1 MVHTNED
8 PALLES
14 LRDAASRFA
23 REKLLPRYQAR
34 EVDAKYDRGLLREMG
49 RLGLIAPELPEALG
63 GLGLSHTACGLI
75 TEQIAYG
82 DFNVSYVQVFGSLLG
97 HVISR
102 NANPELGKHWVSRI
116 AAGDALVAIALT
128 EPGGGSDVA
137 NLSTRAVRSGQHY
150 LISGEKT
157 SISGA
162 VQADAF
168 VVFARTGKKEDGH
181 RGISAFLVPAETP
194 GITRTQ
200 FEDVGTK
207 IVGRGSVF
215 FDEVRVPLEN
225 MLGEESQGFSHVM
238 QGLDFS
244 RVLIA
249 LQCIGAAQASI
260 DETWQYVTQRKAFG
274 GTISQFQ
281 GVTFPLAE
289 GEAQIAAVR
298 QLSYHAL
305 ALGDQGKKHTVET
318 AMVKMMGPKNAFDVI
333 HTCVLLHGHYGY
345 SLDLPHQQRLRDVMG
360 LELGDGTEQIMKKI
374 ITRERVN
381 DQGRRSA

>member
-1 MVHTNED
+1 MTHITED
-8 PALLES
+8 AQLLAS
-14 LRDAASRFA
+14 LRDAAERFS
-23 REKLLPRYQAR
+23 REKLAPRYQAR
-34 EVDAKYDRGLLREMG
+34 EADANYDRALLREMG
-49 RLGLIAPELPEALG
+49 QLGLIAPELPEHLG
-63 GLGLSHTACGLI
+63 GLGLSHTACGVI
-75 TEQIAYG
+75 TEAIAYG

-102 NANPELGKHWVSRI
+102 NANPELGKHWVTRI
-116 AAGDALVAIALT
+116 TGGDALVAIALT
-128 EPGGGSDVA
+128 EPGGGSDAA
-137 NLSTRAVRSGQHY
+137 NLCTKAVKRGKHY

-168 VVFARTGKKEDGH
+168 VVFARTGSKDDGH
-181 RGISAFLVPAETP
+181 RGISAFLVPSETK
-194 GITRTQ
+194 GITCTQ
-200 FEDVGTK
+200 FDDVGTK

-215 FDEVRVPLEN
+215 FDEVEVQHEY
-225 MLGEESQGFSHVM
+225 MLGEEGQGFSHVM

-249 LQCIGAAQASI
+249 FQCIGAAQASI
-260 DETWQYVTQRKAFG
+260 DETWRYITQRKAFG

-289 GEAQIAAVR
+289 GEAQIAAIR

-305 ALGDQGKKHTVET
+305 ALADQGKKHTVET
-318 AMVKMMGPKNAFDVI
+318 AMVKMMGPKHSFDVI
-333 HTCVLLHGHYGY
+333 HTCLLLHGHYGY
-345 SLDLPHQQRLRDVMG
+345 SVDLPHQQRIRDVMG

-374 ITRERVN
+374 IARERIAA
-381 DQGRRSA
+381 QGRSAA

>member
-1 MVHTNED
+1 MANMTED
-8 PALLES
+8 LEVLDS
-14 LRDAASRFA
+14 LREAARRFS

-34 EVDAKYDRGLLREMG
+34 EAEGKYDRALMREMG
-49 RLGLIAPELPEALG
+49 QLGLIAPELPESLG
-63 GLGLSHTACGLI
+63 GLGLSHTACGII
-75 TEQIAYG
+75 TEEIAYG
-82 DFNVSYVQVFGSLLG
+82 DFNISYVQVFGSLLG
-97 HVISR
+97 HVIAR
-102 NANPELGKHWVSRI
+102 NANPELGKYWVTRI
-116 AAGDALVAIALT
+116 SGGDALVAIALT

-137 NLSTRAVRSGQHY
+137 NLTTRAVKSGSKY

-162 VQADAF
+162 CQADAF
-168 VVFARTGKKEDGH
+168 VVFARTGTKEDGN
-181 RGISAFLVPAETP
+181 RGISAFLVPSDTK

-200 FEDVGTK
+200 FDDVGTK

-215 FDEVRVPLEN
+215 FDEVEVPAEN
-225 MLGEESQGFSHVM
+225 ILGGEGQGFSHVM

-260 DETWQYVTQRKAFG
+260 DETWAYVTQRKAFG

-289 GEAQIAAVR
+289 GESQIAAVR
-298 QLSYHAL
+298 ALSYYAL
-305 ALGDQGKKHTVET
+305 SQADLGKKHTVET

-345 SLDLPHQQRLRDVMG
+345 SVDLPHQQRMRDVMG

-374 ITRERVN
+374 IARERIAA
-381 DQGRRSA
+381 QGRKTG

>member
-298 QLSYHAL
+298 QLSYYAL